1 MLEGEL
7 DDFVEMYV
15 NIKTIRYVAP
25 PMIYVLC
32 CGGLHPAPP
41 PRHPSITGENGEK
54 GWSINTTF
62 LSWTLHP
69 SQHTLPGIFAFSS
82 LSAHLKSKNDLIIK
96 HQIPKHKFRNGNLY
110 AGGVVQCIPIQQPVI
125 RRPIINSEMAT
136 FHKLRHRNIN
146 DGATAQ
152 HSNSVSHLV
161 KNVHGNWQHLFAF

>member
-1 MLEGEL
+1 MARRDE
-7 DDFVEMYV
+7 
-15 NIKTIRYVAP
+15 
-25 PMIYVLC
+25 VLTQHFYP
-32 CGGLHPAPP
+32 G
-41 PRHPSITGENGEK
+41 PSIH
-54 GWSINTTF
+54 
-62 LSWTLHP
+62 LSTLF
-69 SQHTLPGIFAFSS
+69 LPGIFAFSS

-136 FHKLRHRNIN
+136 FHKLRHRNIS

-161 KNVHGNWQHLFAF
+161 KNVHGN